1 MNIYPSREEFLAVA
15 SPAVRV
21 PVVLEVPVGSLTPV
35 ELYARVRGNRF
46 GCILE
51 SGKTGRYS
59 YVMPVPERVWSSRG
73 EVCEIS
79 GREPQEGNPFEL
91 LRGEFR
97 SESIVRNERLRNF
110 SGGAVGYFGYDM
122 ARHIERLPSIAA
134 DDLKL
139 PESLF
144 LFVDR
149 FYEFDPVDELL
160 RIACLPRL
168 NYEPLDRQYDSIV
181 AELELMEAACHG
193 EPVPYRLPAGLNRSN
208 SDEGASLSSDEFESI
223 VQAARDY
230 IVAGDIFQA
239 NLSVRFHRPFDLDPL
254 LLYRRLR
261 EINPSPYMSYF
272 DLDGFAIVSASPEL
286 LIQVHDNGVVE
297 TRPIAGTR
305 PRGATRE
312 EDLAN
317 ARELIENEK
326 ERAEHLMLVDLER
339 NDIGRVAR
347 FGSVHVDEFMVTEEY
362 SHVIH
367 IVSNVRGELAE
378 GKDMFDAIIACFPG
392 GTITGAPKV
401 RAMEIIEEL
410 EPVRRGIYTGSI
422 GWLGYDGRAT
432 LNIAIRTILVKDGK
446 AYIQAG
452 AGIVADS
459 VPKHEYRES
468 LRKAEAGLLAVRTT
482 LQVSE

>member
-1 MNIYPSREEFLAVA
+1 MTIYPSREQFVAVA
-15 SPAVRV
+15 APAVRV
-21 PVVLEVPVGSLTPV
+21 PVVLEVPIGSLNPV
-35 ELYARVRGNRF
+35 DLYACIRGDRF

-51 SGKTGRYS
+51 SLKTGRYS
-59 YVMPVPERVWSSRG
+59 YVMPEAERVWKSRG
-73 EVCEIS
+73 ELCQLS
-79 GREPQEGNPFEL
+79 GSQPQEGNPFEL
-91 LRGEFR
+91 LRREFR
-97 SESIVRNERLRNF
+97 SETIVGNERLQNF
-110 SGGAVGYFGYDM
+110 SGGAVGYFGYDK
-122 ARHIERLPSIAA
+122 ARHIERLPTSAV
-134 DDLKL
+134 DDLLL

-149 FYEFDPVDELL
+149 FYEFDPVDNIL
-160 RIACLPRL
+160 RIVYLPRL
-168 NYEPLDRQYDSIV
+168 NDEPLDQQYDRIL

-193 EPVPYRLPAGLNRSN
+193 DPVPFRMPDV
-208 SDEGASLSSDEFESI
+208 SDVSSIEEGASLTPKEFESI
-223 VQAARDY
+223 VQAAKEY
-230 IVAGDIFQA
+230 IIAGDIFQA
-239 NLSVRFHRPFDLDPL
+239 NLSVRFHRFFDRDPY
-254 LLYRRLR
+254 LLYRTLR

-272 DLDGFAIVSASPEL
+272 DLDEFAIVSASPEL
-286 LIQVHDNGVVE
+286 LIQVHGNGLVE

-317 ARELIENEK
+317 ARELIDNEK

-347 FGSVHVDEFMVTEEY
+347 YGTVHVDEFMVTEEY

-378 GKDMFDAIIACFPG
+378 GRDMFDAIIACFPG

-422 GWLGYDGRAT
+422 GWLGYVGSAT
-432 LNIAIRTILVKDGK
+432 LNIAIRTILVKDGM

-452 AGIVADS
+452 AGIVNDS
-459 VPKHEYRES
+459 VPEHEYRES
-468 LRKAEAGLLAVRTT
+468 LRKAEAGLLAVKTT
-482 LQVSE
+482 MQGTV